1 MLNPFKLNGSVKM
14 HFFHVESELKQPYTV
29 IITEY
34 FNTLFLFCYV
44 YIPPR
49 TACVGHSN
57 IRPGIGK
64 ILPNFILDI

>member
-1 MLNPFKLNGSVKM
+1 M
-14 HFFHVESELKQPYTV
+14 HFFHVEAELKQPYTD

-49 TACVGHSN
+49 TASVGYFN
-57 IRPGIGK
+57 VRPGIGT
-64 ILPNFILDI
+64 ILPNLISGI

>member
-1 MLNPFKLNGSVKM
+1 M
-14 HFFHVESELKQPYTV
+14 HFIHVESELKQPYTD

-49 TACVGHSN
+49 TACVGHS
-57 IRPGIGK
+57 IVRPVKGK
-64 ILPNFILDI
+64 ILPNFISGI